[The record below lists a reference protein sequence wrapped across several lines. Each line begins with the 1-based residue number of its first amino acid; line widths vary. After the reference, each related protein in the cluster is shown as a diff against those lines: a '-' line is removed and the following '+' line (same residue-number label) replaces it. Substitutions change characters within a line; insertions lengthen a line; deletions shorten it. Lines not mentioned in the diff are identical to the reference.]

1 MNDVVQIISI
11 LGNDELLLFPIISQ
25 SVFADPLSISSCLFL
40 NKSSHFFFL
49 KQEFISSFIGS
60 LAKKQHEE
68 QARRPHIRKWL
79 KAQTQARH

>member
-1 MNDVVQIISI
+1 MNDMVQIISI
-11 LGNDELLLFPIISQ
+11 LGHNE
-25 SVFADPLSISSCLFL
+25 
-40 NKSSHFFFL
+40 SHFFFLSSINLFLQTLYPSLPVYFLIRALIFL

-60 LAKKQHEE
+60 LAKKQHKE